1 MKATRSRGFSLIEL
15 MIAVAI
21 LGIIKTI
28 AVNSYQNSVRKAR
41 RADAKADLMELAQ
54 LLERNYTETNSFATN
69 VSGNPVNLAFT
80 VSPQEGTAVY
90 YNLQFSDGTNIS
102 PNPDGYALEAV
113 PNGPQEKD
121 TRCLKLTLDHT
132 GKKGIDTSATGTVA
146 ECW

>member
-1 MKATRSRGFSLIEL
+1 MKATPSRGFSLIEL

-21 LGIIKTI
+21 LGIITTI

-69 VSGNPVNLAFT
+69 VSGNPVSLAFT

-90 YNLQFSDGTNIS
+90 YNLRFSTGS
-102 PNPDGYALEAV
+102 PTAQSYALEAV

-132 GKKGIDTSATGTVA
+132 GKKGIDTSATGTPA